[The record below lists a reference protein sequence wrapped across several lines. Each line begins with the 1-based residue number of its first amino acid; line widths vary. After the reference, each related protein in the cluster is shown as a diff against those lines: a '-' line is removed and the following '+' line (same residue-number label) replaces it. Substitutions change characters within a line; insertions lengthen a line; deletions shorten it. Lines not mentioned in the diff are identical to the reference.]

1 MRNDE
6 LWGNIQKGFAR
17 VHDELDS
24 AARERTAIKA
34 DVTAIKAD
42 QQRQGRQIE
51 ELDAKVG
58 EATKDRQRMSG
69 QIEELVAKADEATN
83 ERQRMSGQIGELVA
97 KADEATKDRK
107 RLSGQIEGV
116 DAHVR
121 GLAQVLV
128 DTGQLRRDETDEAA
142 RAAGT
147 VTVRRRT
154 RRPPGP

>member
-6 LWGNIQKGFAR
+6 LWGNIRKGFAK

-24 AARERTAIKA
+24 AAREHTAIKA
-34 DVTAIKAD
+34 
-42 QQRQGRQIE
+42 GQIE
-51 ELDAKVG
+51 ELDAKVS
-58 EATKDRQRMSG
+58 EAAKDRQRM
-69 QIEELVAKADEATN
+69 
-83 ERQRMSGQIGELVA
+83 
-97 KADEATKDRK
+97 
-107 RLSGQIEGV
+107 SGQIEGV

-154 RRPPGP
+154 RRPPGPELLVL